1 VRVHRT
7 GRITGATVTHT
18 CQMRTVATF
27 RLIGAEQ
34 GHTASAATARLGVQP
49 SRAYEAGTPVRPG
62 SDKIREVSGWY
73 LDSGGPAYGVELAA
87 QLHRL
92 LYVLE
97 PVAAPVWELVEAG
110 YWANWFCY
118 LGSYPAEHAAE
129 LDRATPP
136 TSSAAAR
143 RPLARRLRLTQPPV
157 ERLAADSATCRDVF
171 VWYVD
176 LRNRCCFGRPHLPIP
191 EGMRRVAPARS
202 S

>member
-1 VRVHRT
+1 VSLCSVAARSAPRRRNNWVRVHRT

-49 SRAYEAGTPVRPG
+49 SRAYEAGTPVCPG
-62 SDKIREVSGWY
+62 SDKIREVSSWY
-73 LDSGGPAYGVELAA
+73 LDSGGPAYSVALAA

-97 PVAAPVWELVEAG
+97 PVAAPVWELVKAG

-129 LDRATPP
+129 LDRAT
-136 TSSAAAR
+136 
-143 RPLARRLRLTQPPV
+143 LQRLLLLPGD
-157 ERLAADSATCRDVF
+157 LWLDV
-171 VWYVD
+171 YD
-176 LRNRCCFGRPHLPIP
+176 DYD
-191 EGMRRVAPARS
+191 
-202 S
+202 